1 MRRLFIMLLLL
12 SLGACTDKS
21 SRFQEEQFTI
31 DPPNRAPSAERAA
44 PTRDDIRRAA
54 GVVAELIEKAKGGDR
69 AYFAPLVQAPADS
82 QAVTDMMRM
91 IRHADMLQRFQHR
104 MYFVPA
110 TKLPLRPGHW
120 RLDFHDPELNV
131 HIQVDLMSE
140 TDPWRVN
147 RLYFCR

>member
-1 MRRLFIMLLLL
+1 MRVTIIMLLLMGL
-12 SLGACTDKS
+12 VACTDRRG
-21 SRFQEEQFTI
+21 RFQEEQFTI
-31 DPPNRAPSAERAA
+31 DPPNRSPVAERVT

-54 GVVAELIEKAKGGDR
+54 GVVAELIGKAKDGDR
-69 AYFAPLVQAPADS
+69 AYYAPLVQATPDS
-82 QAVTDMMRM
+82 QAVTEMMRM
-91 IRHADMLQRFQHR
+91 VRRADMLQRFQNR

-131 HIQVDLMSE
+131 HFQVDLLSE
-140 TDPWRVN
+140 ADPWRVN